1 MQYTLRNMHRCKPFK
16 CAVYSNQDEK
26 NIVQKLGLFNVLW
39 CIVHCAMNIEHCCM
53 CSRHMSHRQ
62 FAIIRLGDYD
72 FDFGKSGG
80 S

>member
-1 MQYTLRNMHRCKPFK
+1 MQYTLCNMHWCKPFK
-16 CAVYSNQDEK
+16 CAVYSNQYGK
-26 NIVQKLGLFNVLW
+26 NIVQKLGLFNVL

-53 CSRHMSHRQ
+53 CNRHMSRKQ